1 MNGIRFCSEC
11 KFDMDAESMVSQ
23 CQHKWHNDDAWDDM
37 CCLCGLDAEML
48 VK

>member
-1 MNGIRFCSEC
+1 MKECKEC
-11 KFDMDAESMVSQ
+11 KFDKDAESMVECSK
-23 CQHKWHNDDAWDDM
+23 HVWHNDDVYDDM